1 MKIFK
6 MRVGQ
11 FCGAIALGS
20 LLLSSCSTTDEQYAQ
35 WNGEPTL
42 IDAGPDRQPAP
53 KPDAMPAPRSEVVTA
68 DGSLEPLVAAP
79 PEPVEAS
86 YQPESVEKKRFRLF
100 GRRDKKESREV
111 ETASQVSE
119 SAPVYE
125 AVTADG
131 SMESLVATAPKPVDV
146 SYQPDPVE
154 KKKFKL
160 FGKRDKDKD
169 KDKMESGD
177 METASH
183 VSYAGSENKQIPVV
197 EVS

>member
-86 YQPESVEKKRFRLF
+86 YQPESVEKK
-100 GRRDKKESREV
+100 
-111 ETASQVSE
+111 
-119 SAPVYE
+119 
-125 AVTADG
+125 
-131 SMESLVATAPKPVDV
+131 
-146 SYQPDPVE
+146 
-154 KKKFKL
+154 KFKL